1 MRLLTSILATLVLA
15 SGAWAGVQ
23 ITCSTSGNDV
33 TISWDALE
41 ETELVRAFALD
52 VTVDSG
58 TIDSYSAAHASYNIY
73 PGSIVIDA
81 GGTVTDYGSPIA
93 DSSYP
98 GTLGGLTTSG
108 VTIEMGSLYASG
120 DPTPPKSGDLIT
132 LTVSG
137 PCNVSITEN
146 VIRGGIVMEDPAVPA
161 NPSLTG
167 CEVGTQPTC
176 PCQGDLDGDTWRSP
190 DDLGILVGILSPHSA
205 TGYWVENTSGYCGDM
220 DGDTWLSPDD
230 LGVLVGILSP
240 HSATGYWVEC
250 P

>member
-1 MRLLTSILATLVLA
+1 
-15 SGAWAGVQ
+15 
-23 ITCSTSGNDV
+23 
-33 TISWDALE
+33 
-41 ETELVRAFALD
+41 LVRAFALD

-161 NPSLTG
+161 NPSFTG
-167 CEVGTQPTC
+167 CVVVGGGC
-176 PCQGDLDGDTWRSP
+176 ACLGDMNDDGW
-190 DDLGILVGILSPHSA
+190 LSPADVSA
-205 TGYWVENTSGYCGDM
+205 IVNILIPAAADYYWVEDTSGVSCGDM
-220 DGDTWLSPDD
+220 NGDGWLSPSDASA
-230 LGVLVGILSP
+230 LVNILIP
-240 HSATGYWVEC
+240 AAGDYYWVQC
-250 P
+250 Q

>member
-1 MRLLTSILATLVLA
+1 
-15 SGAWAGVQ
+15 
-23 ITCSTSGNDV
+23 
-33 TISWDALE
+33 
-41 ETELVRAFALD
+41 LVRAFALD

-120 DPTPPKSGDLIT
+120 ETPPPTSGALIT

-161 NPSLTG
+161 NPSFTG
-167 CEVGTQPTC
+167 CEVGGVQAC
-176 PCQGDLDGDTWRSP
+176 DCLGDLVGT
-190 DDLGILVGILSPHSA
+190 DDVIDLNDLTAMVDLLLPAAAQGFVVPVAAGH
-205 TGYWVENTSGYCGDM
+205 CGDM
-220 DGDTWLSPDD
+220 VPAGNPDQVVD
-230 LGVLVGILSP
+230 LNDLTAMVDLLLPAAAQGFVVP
-240 HSATGYWVEC
+240 C